1 MLNDTVLS
9 VAHCPGPSPELRWL
23 PAGRPLPVKSSLP
36 LGRCPIT
43 AACQCWSQALNRQR
57 ESARGWVL
65 AARPRSGRVPADVF
79 STQRA
84 RLAACC
90 ARWDLVSGVTLPP
103 SQTSWMDPGSHT
115 RRGMPGYKTSPA
127 HKWPVDVPTAPCD
140 SVASA
145 CGGSPPCLWQPPMEP
160 LPLALAS
167 PGCCVLVGNE
177 PADGAPLM

>member
-1 MLNDTVLS
+1 M
-9 VAHCPGPSPELRWL
+9 AHCPGPSPELRWL

-103 SQTSWMDPGSHT
+103 SQTSWILAHTLDVACPGI
-115 RRGMPGYKTSPA
+115 KQALLTSGRWMSPRLPA
-127 HKWPVDVPTAPCD
+127 TLWPQHAVGAHL
-140 SVASA
+140 A
-145 CGGSPPCLWQPPMEP
+145 CGSPRWSRCLWPWP
-160 LPLALAS
+160 ALAAVCLWGMNQQMERLS
-167 PGCCVLVGNE
+167 CKYVFVKCVL
-177 PADGAPLM
+177 